1 MDDDQDDF
9 QALFIG
15 GGGGDQWGFCIHSTH
30 HQPTRPFFF
39 FFPNFTSLS
48 LVGEMLVAASLVRI
62 ENKQTTLQVD
72 SLRLQTRWLLYNHL
86 TAKIK

>member
-1 MDDDQDDF
+1 MGILHTLNTPPADSSSF
-9 QALFIG
+9 FSLS
-15 GGGGDQWGFCIHSTH
+15 H
-30 HQPTRPFFF
+30 FFF
-39 FFPNFTSLS
+39 LPNFTSLS